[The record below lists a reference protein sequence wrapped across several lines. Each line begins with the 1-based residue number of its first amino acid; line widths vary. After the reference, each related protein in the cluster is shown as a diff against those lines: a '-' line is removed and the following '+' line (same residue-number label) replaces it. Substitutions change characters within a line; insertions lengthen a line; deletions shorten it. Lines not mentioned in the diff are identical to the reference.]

1 MSIDEQEPEQ
11 EPKPAYIFKIC
22 LIGNGG
28 VGKTCIARRLC
39 FDTFDANT
47 RLTIGIDFY
56 TYDIPIIVDGKET
69 FLRLSVWDFG
79 GQEQFKKMFS
89 YYING
94 ANGIFL
100 IFSLY
105 NLNNTLLG
113 LDWWNDHLKKL
124 NHDQT
129 PKILV
134 GCKYDLVK
142 EEKKKINELVIENFR
157 KKYGTLPYYK
167 TSSKE
172 NYNIREIFLDMTE
185 IILDENNFDY
195 DKIL

>member
-1 MSIDEQEPEQ
+1 MNLQEE
-11 EPKPAYIFKIC
+11 EKPAYIFKLC

-47 RLTIGIDFY
+47 KLTIGIDFY
-56 TYDIPIIVDGKET
+56 TYDLPIIVDDKET
-69 FLRLSVWDFG
+69 FVRLSIWDFG

-89 YYING
+89 YYIHG

-100 IFSLY
+100 VFSLF

-113 LDWWNDHLKKL
+113 LDWWHDHLKKL
-124 NHDQT
+124 DHQNT

-134 GCKYDLVK
+134 GCKSDLIKDPAKV
-142 EEKKKINELVIENFR
+142 NDLVIESFR
-157 KKYGTLPYYK
+157 KKHDKITYFE

-172 NYNIREIFLDMTE
+172 NINIRKIFTEMTNT
-185 IILDENNFDY
+185 ILDYNNFDY
-195 DKIL
+195 DKVL

>member
-1 MSIDEQEPEQ
+1 MEVEQEE
-11 EPKPAYIFKIC
+11 KPAYVFKIC

-56 TYDIPIIVDGKET
+56 TYDLPIIVAGDKT
-69 FLRLSVWDFG
+69 FVRLSIWDFG

-100 IFSLY
+100 VFSLY

-113 LDWWNDHLKKL
+113 LDWWNEHLQKL
-124 NHDQT
+124 VHETT

-142 EEKKKINELVIENFR
+142 EKEKKMNELIIENFR
-157 KKYGTLPYYK
+157 KKQGTTPYYK

-172 NYNIREIFLDMTE
+172 NCNIREIFVDMTKL
-185 IILDENNFDY
+185 IIETNHFEY

>member
-1 MSIDEQEPEQ
+1 MSTNELNPQQEE
-11 EPKPAYIFKIC
+11 KPAYVFKIC

-56 TYDIPIIVDGKET
+56 TYDLPITVDGQET
-69 FLRLSVWDFG
+69 FLRLSIWDFG

-89 YYING
+89 YYIGG

-100 IFSLY
+100 VFSLY

-124 NHDQT
+124 NHDDT

-134 GCKYDLVK
+134 GCKYDLMK

-157 KKYGTLPYYK
+157 KKYQTVPYYK
-167 TSSKE
+167 TSSKD
-172 NYNIREIFLDMTE
+172 NYNIREIFLEMTKT
-185 IILDENNFDY
+185 ILNENNFDY

>member
-1 MSIDEQEPEQ
+1 MILEREVQPY
-11 EPKPAYIFKIC
+11 YIFKIC
-22 LIGNGG
+22 LLGQGG

-56 TYDIPIIVDGKET
+56 TYDIPLVVDGDET
-69 FLRLSVWDFG
+69 YIRLSIWDFG

-94 ANGIFL
+94 ANGIFMV
-100 IFSLY
+100 FSLF

-113 LDWWNDHLKKL
+113 LNWWYEHLIKQKQK
-124 NHDQT
+124 DT
-129 PKILV
+129 PKLLI
-134 GCKYDLVK
+134 GCKSDLAGSL
-142 EEKKKINELVIENFR
+142 EKVDELVIENFR
-157 KKYGTLPYYK
+157 VKHKKELFIK
-167 TSSKE
+167 TSARDNLNIKE
-172 NYNIREIFLDMTE
+172 MFIEITKLIMDT
-185 IILDENNFDY
+185 NNFKY

>member
-1 MSIDEQEPEQ
+1 MTLEHEVQPY
-11 EPKPAYIFKIC
+11 YIFKIC
-22 LIGNGG
+22 LLGQGG

-56 TYDIPIIVDGKET
+56 TYDIPIVVDGDKT
-69 FLRLSVWDFG
+69 YIRLSIWDFG

-94 ANGIFL
+94 ANGIFMV
-100 IFSLY
+100 FSLF

-113 LDWWNDHLKKL
+113 LDWWYEHLIKQKQK
-124 NHDQT
+124 DT
-129 PKILV
+129 PKFLI
-134 GCKYDLVK
+134 GCKSDLAGSL
-142 EEKKKINELVIENFR
+142 EKVDELVIENFR
-157 KKYGTLPYYK
+157 NKHKKVLFFK
-167 TSSKE
+167 TSAKDNVNIKE
-172 NYNIREIFLDMTE
+172 MFVGMVKLIMDT
-185 IILDENNFDY
+185 NNFKY